1 MRSKKIN
8 KISRR
13 NQEIYFEMSISD
25 ETGDQFDYADDEFYR
40 QRRQEFEKTI
50 NQMAPHTETVF
61 WFHFIY
67 FMISIILL
75 ISFIHLFQTFKTVYS
90 TAKQHQIEKRLMK
103 MMKSDA

>member
-1 MRSKKIN
+1 MKQVIN
-8 KISRR
+8 SIMLMTNFID
-13 NQEIYFEMSISD
+13 NQ
-25 ETGDQFDYADDEFYR
+25 
-40 QRRQEFEKTI
+40 KTI